1 MELDNQSFGS
11 NPKSACG
18 GKRTVPLTPKADD
31 SDDYSECSSASVI
44 GNTISS
50 AHSDDNESE
59 YEDKNDEDYKPVSPT
74 TRENEAPIINNAQS
88 LTPDQGTTPPV
99 ILNATKPRK
108 KKRCELCWKLL
119 TIKLYPSHV
128 RRCNGVSRS
137 QFKNVHCDYCNFIFY
152 DKEAKNKHLFKKHTG
167 K

>member
-50 AHSDDNESE
+50 ARSDDNESE
-59 YEDKNDEDYKPVSPT
+59 YEDKKDEDIEPKSSIT
-74 TRENEAPIINNAQS
+74 SENEAPSNAEEFII
-88 LTPDQGTTPPV
+88 PDQRTPLPV
-99 ILNATKPRK
+99 IL
-108 KKRCELCWKLL
+108 
-119 TIKLYPSHV
+119 
-128 RRCNGVSRS
+128 
-137 QFKNVHCDYCNFIFY
+137 D
-152 DKEAKNKHLFKKHTG
+152 G